1 MKLKTA
7 AESPWVPHASESTGK
22 EGVTGSAGVS
32 DTDSPVETLLVLHS
46 GGKKEYVWNTG
57 DHSGCLIEFPCPVIN
72 VNGKLQPNPGRATN
86 TSDPPKMTVWVCPP
100 VKEPQPAEVLAK
112 GRGIRNRKWE
122 NVVINASYSHL
133 TSYIKGIVMVIL
145 LWILFCVWIL
155 LCGVVREISCFL
167 PSLTPSSCNIKCVGL
182 TAFIS

>member
-100 VKEPQPAEVLAK
+100 VKEPQPAEVIPE
-112 GRGIRNRKWE
+112 GRRN
-122 NVVINASYSHL
+122 
-133 TSYIKGIVMVIL
+133 IKRAVAEGNYKYQLYPLGQYKNNDYNYHEYFLIL
-145 LWILFCVWIL
+145 L
-155 LCGVVREISCFL
+155 
-167 PSLTPSSCNIKCVGL
+167 
-182 TAFIS
+182 

>member
-1 MKLKTA
+1 MKLKT
-7 AESPWVPHASESTGK
+7 ESPWVPHASESTGK
-22 EGVTGSAGVS
+22 EGVTGLAGVS

-86 TSDPPKMTVWVCPP
+86 TSDPSRMTVWVSLP

-122 NVVINASYSHL
+122 NVVINASYTHL

-145 LWILFCVWIL
+145 L
-155 LCGVVREISCFL
+155 
-167 PSLTPSSCNIKCVGL
+167 
-182 TAFIS
+182 

>member
-22 EGVTGSAGVS
+22 EGVTGSAGVN

-145 LWILFCVWIL
+145 L
-155 LCGVVREISCFL
+155 
-167 PSLTPSSCNIKCVGL
+167 
-182 TAFIS
+182 